1 MTGRSIE
8 TRRAYVATLD
18 PLTVRFRDAGDPVP
32 VQRVAAYLPTL
43 AIGDEVR
50 IEIDGRTL
58 HLVQRVGNVGTQQT
72 PTTNTPGGVV
82 SNSYVGDVA
91 DGGTEDG
98 YSRADH
104 RHGRESFGAVVP
116 QLQPGLGASSG
127 TAETPAR
134 SDHTHGTP
142 GPYARSVDLVT
153 VGASSTAE
161 ETLLTTTI
169 TGGTITAGGMLRLLV
184 AGEIDIAADAAA
196 TIRVELD
203 GTTLAELAVPTLG
216 VGSHPFRLTAAF
228 GAPTSSGQSCVA
240 DLAVHGQTALVDH
253 ATGSVAWGSDADLTV
268 TVQFDVA
275 DAGNVV
281 DRRLYL
287 LEQT

>member
-1 MTGRSIE
+1 M
-8 TRRAYVATLD
+8 
-18 PLTVRFRDAGDPVP
+18 
-32 VQRVAAYLPTL
+32 
-43 AIGDEVR
+43 
-50 IEIDGRTL
+50 
-58 HLVQRVGNVGTQQT
+58 
-72 PTTNTPGGVV
+72 
-82 SNSYVGDVA
+82 SNSAVGDTA

-104 RHGRESFGAVVP
+104 RHGRESFGSVIP
-116 QLQPGLGASSG
+116 QLTPGAGSSSG
-127 TAETPAR
+127 TADTPAR

-184 AGEIDIAADAAA
+184 AGEIDIGSAAA
-196 TIRVELD
+196 VTVRVELD
-203 GTTLAELAVPTLG
+203 GTTLATLDVPTLS
-216 VGSHPFRLTAAF
+216 VGTHAFRLAGAI

-240 DLAVHGQTALVDH
+240 ELSVAGQLGIVDH
-253 ATGSVAWGSDADLTV
+253 DTGSVDWSVDTDLTV

-275 DAGNVV
+275 DAGNTV